1 VAVERLGLSHADR
14 QLGRSNARSWPGM
27 THQQRKSDL
36 DPVAFCEERRRLSEE
51 FLATNRVLMDLHSQ
65 QTQAVIDNDH
75 DFSRFDDLIHLAR
88 EKKDQAKYALI
99 AHIEKHHC

>member
-1 VAVERLGLSHADR
+1 
-14 QLGRSNARSWPGM
+14 M
-27 THQQRKSDL
+27 THPQRKSDFN
-36 DPVAFCEERRRLSEE
+36 PVAFCEQRRRLSEE
-51 FLATNRVLMDLHSQ
+51 FLETNRVLMDLHSQ

-75 DFSRFDDLIHLAR
+75 EFSRFDDLIHLAR